1 MRRVVVTG
9 MGIVSSIGNNIN
21 EVKKS
26 LNNLDSGIS
35 KNMIYKEMGL
45 RSHVSG
51 SIKGLDLKE
60 SIDRKSLRFMG
71 EAAAFGYLSAYQA
84 INDSDLSEEIIS
96 NPRTG
101 LIMGSGGA
109 SSEDQIESAD
119 ILREKD

>member
-35 KNMIYKEMGL
+35 NNLIYKEMGL

-51 SIKGLDLKE
+51 SIKDLDLKE

-71 EAAAFGYLSAYQA
+71 EAAAYGYLSAHQA
-84 INDSDLSEEIIS
+84 IHDSNL
-96 NPRTG
+96 
-101 LIMGSGGA
+101 
-109 SSEDQIESAD
+109 
-119 ILREKD
+119 